1 METGKAF
8 SLRIYI
14 GSTDRYENQILSEW
28 IVLRAHQEGLAGAT
42 VLRGS
47 MGFGSSSVIHSYKFW
62 EIGDKV
68 PVVIEIIDVQHK
80 IQDFIHLVK
89 PILSQ
94 MPYGCIM
101 TLQETEV
108 LMYKSGHS
116 KIK

>member
-1 METGKAF
+1 METGKAY
-8 SLRIYI
+8 SLRIFI
-14 GSTDRYENQILSEW
+14 GSTDRYDNQILSEW

-68 PVVIEIIDVQHK
+68 PVVIEIIDAKQK
-80 IQDFIHLVK
+80 IQDFINLLKLVF
-89 PILSQ
+89 SE
-94 MPYGCIM
+94 MPYGCLM

-108 LMYKSGHS
+108 LMYKSGKS
-116 KIK
+116 KR